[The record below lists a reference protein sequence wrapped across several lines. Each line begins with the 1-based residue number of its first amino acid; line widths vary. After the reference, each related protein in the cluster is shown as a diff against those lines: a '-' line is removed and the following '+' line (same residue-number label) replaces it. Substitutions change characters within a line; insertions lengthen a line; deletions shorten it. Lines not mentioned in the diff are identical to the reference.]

1 MYRVCIATLQ
11 EVVDIPEKENVQKIK
26 TSLENAK
33 KRGFLESVEI
43 AINLKDVDLKL
54 PKNRIQEVIVLP
66 KGRGKTVKVV
76 VFGSGEFA
84 LKAKKAADL
93 VIQPEDID
101 DLVKNKRI
109 AKKIADENDFFL
121 AETPLM
127 PVIGKRMGIIL
138 GPRGKMPTPVPPQAD
153 PVPIIDSMRNK
164 IRIRSK
170 DRRTFHAPI
179 GMADM
184 SAEDLATNYEEI
196 IKRIEAHLERG
207 MMNIE
212 SVYVKTTMGPS
223 TRII

>member
-1 MYRVCIATLQ
+1 M
-11 EVVDIPEKENVQKIK
+11 PEKTNVEKIK

-33 KRGFLESVEI
+33 KRGFLETVEI
-43 AINLKDVDLKL
+43 AINLKDVDLKI
-54 PKNRIQEVIVLP
+54 PKNRIQDVIVLP

-84 LKAKKAADL
+84 IKAKEAADL

-101 DLVKNKRI
+101 DLVKKKRN
-109 AKKIADENDFFL
+109 AKKIVDEHDFFL

-138 GPRGKMPTPVPPQAD
+138 GPRGKMPAPVPPQAD
-153 PVPIIDSMRNK
+153 PVPIIDSLRNK
-164 IRIRSK
+164 VRIRSK

-179 GMADM
+179 GTVKM
-184 SAEDLATNYEEI
+184 SAEDLAANYEEI
-196 IKRIEAHLERG
+196 IKRVEAHLERG
-207 MMNIE
+207 LMNID

-223 TRII
+223 TRMI